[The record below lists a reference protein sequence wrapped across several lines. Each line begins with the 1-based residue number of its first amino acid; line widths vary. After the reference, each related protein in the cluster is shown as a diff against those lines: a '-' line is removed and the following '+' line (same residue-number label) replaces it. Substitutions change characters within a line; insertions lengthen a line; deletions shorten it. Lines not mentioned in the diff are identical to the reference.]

1 MKKLTGLIVL
11 ACVSFFVSAQS
22 ADFLTEMLDTETVTF
37 GHASYLCLVHAEP
50 ENDGL
55 TYSAANARAVLM
67 GIVSAD
73 VSYDEKIP
81 LGKLCAMM
89 AKIFDVKG
97 GALYRASKGAPR
109 YAFRQFQVDGIVSR
123 DADSSQKVSGE
134 EFLNMYTR
142 CIRIYGE

>member
-1 MKKLTGLIVL
+1 MKKLIILTVL
-11 ACVSFFVSAQS
+11 VCVSFFVSAQS
-22 ADFLTEMLDTETVTF
+22 ADFLTEMLETDAVTF
-37 GHASYLCLVHAEP
+37 GHASYLCMVHTEP

-55 TYSAANARAVLM
+55 TYAAANARAVLM
-67 GIVSAD
+67 GIASAD

-81 LGKLCAMM
+81 LGKLCAML
-89 AKIFDVKG
+89 AKVFGVKG
-97 GALYRASKGAPR
+97 GALYRASKGMPR

-142 CIRIYGE
+142 CIRVYGE